1 MTLKLSSIR
10 ADLDRELKGDWV
22 DSRQWPG
29 VRFLVCALTK
39 PSYRIKRDALV
50 QRLARK
56 HKGKPIPADEL
67 APHIGKLYCE
77 EILSGWEGIDIAYSA
92 ETALETLTDPAYR
105 EMVAEVEYCA
115 GTLSETDAEYV
126 EEQVGKS
133 EKASARSSKSEA
145 TNATSSPT

>member
-39 PSYRIKRDALV
+39 PSYRIKRDTLV

-67 APHIGKLYCE
+67 APHIGRLYCE
-77 EILSGWEGIDIAYSA
+77 EILFGWEGIDIEYSA
-92 ETALETLTDPAYR
+92 ETALEILTDPSYR
-105 EMVAEVEYCA
+105 EIVSEIEYCA
-115 GTLSETDAEYV
+115 GMLSETEAEYV

-133 EKASARSSKSEA
+133 EKASAHSSSGAKPS
-145 TNATSSPT
+145 ATSS

>member
-39 PSYRIKRDALV
+39 PSYRIKRDALL

-56 HKGKPIPADEL
+56 HKGKPIPSDEL

-77 EILSGWEGIDIAYSA
+77 EILFGWEGIDVPYSP
-92 ETALETLTDPAYR
+92 ETALETLTDPGHR
-105 EMVAEVEYCA
+105 ELVSEVEYCA
-115 GTLSETDAEYV
+115 GTLSETEAEYI

-133 EKASARSSKSEA
+133 AKGSARSSNGAAQS
-145 TNATSSPT
+145 ATSSQT